1 MKLPKIY
8 LIAALLFVFALAL
21 APAAPAQ
28 AGGAKAPGGST
39 IYQIAA
45 SSPDFTIL
53 TLALETTGL
62 DAALNGGGQ
71 FTVFAP
77 NDAAFL
83 ALEAANPG
91 ILEALINDPDTLAS
105 VLLYHV
111 TEGRRWSNSL
121 VNRNNPKQVSML
133 SGGTITVTPSAMIVD
148 TDSFGLNSPDSQII
162 AANIS
167 ARNGVIHVISEV
179 LIP

>member
-1 MKLPKIY
+1 MKLSK
-8 LIAALLFVFALAL
+8 LSLFAALLFVFALVL
-21 APAAPAQ
+21 APAAEAR
-28 AGGAKAPGGST
+28 GAKAPGGST
-39 IYQIAA
+39 IYEIAS

-83 ALEAANPG
+83 ALEAAYPG
-91 ILEALINDPDTLAS
+91 ILNDLINDPATLSA

-111 TEGRRWSNSL
+111 TDGRRWSNSL
-121 VNRNNPKQVSML
+121 VNRNNPKPVEML
-133 SGGTITVTPSAMIVD
+133 SGGFITVNPNATITD
-148 TDSFGLNSPDSQII
+148 TDSLGLNSPDSAII

-167 ARNGVIHVISEV
+167 ASNGVIHVISEV